1 VLAYES
7 FLTYFKLN
15 ANTIGAF
22 NSAYYAASAIGSLVN
37 SYLPDKIG
45 RMRTIQVAC
54 LINIPAVVLQTAAV
68 NFPMFVV
75 GRVLGGLAGGMIIGM
90 YVGNVCNS

>member
-7 FLTYFKLN
+7 FLTYFKLD

-22 NSAYYAASAIGSLVN
+22 NAAYYAASAVGSLVN
-37 SYLPDKIG
+37 WYLPDKIG
-45 RMRTIQVAC
+45 RIRTVQVAC
-54 LINIPAVVLQTAAV
+54 LINIPAVVLQAAAV

-75 GRVLGGLAGGMIIGM
+75 GRVLGGLACGIVFAV
-90 YVGNVCNS
+90 YVNKPVI